1 MDRGGAASRHTS
13 LGRSLA
19 GGRWLAPL
27 IAAGLLSGC
36 GSISEKM
43 AGTLAEAPAIGL
55 PADAPSRPNEAPAYP
70 AVHDVPPPRP
80 TPMLTAI
87 EQKQA
92 EDDLVAAR
100 EGQKKLAA
108 EPEPPPKKNSKAAK
122 KEIKP
127 KPRTP
132 SAPGAEAPINPV
144 SSARTIY

>member
-1 MDRGGAASRHTS
+1 M
-13 LGRSLA
+13 
-19 GGRWLAPL
+19 

-43 AGTLAEAPAIGL
+43 AGTLSEAPAIGL
-55 PADAPSRPNEAPAYP
+55 PTAAPTRPTEAPAYP

-87 EQKQA
+87 EQKQI

-108 EPEPPPKKNSKAAK
+108 EPEPPPPKKDGKVAK
-122 KEIKP
+122 KEIKL

-132 SAPGAEAPINPV
+132 PAPAAEAPINPT

>member
-1 MDRGGAASRHTS
+1 MA
-13 LGRSLA
+13 GR
-19 GGRWLAPL
+19 RWLAPL

-43 AGTLAEAPAIGL
+43 AGTLSEAPAIGL
-55 PADAPSRPNEAPAYP
+55 PAGAPSRPAEALVYP

-87 EQKQA
+87 EQKQI

-108 EPEPPPKKNSKAAK
+108 EPQPPPKKDSKVAK
-122 KEIKP
+122 KEIKL

-132 SAPGAEAPINPV
+132 PAAGAEVPINPV